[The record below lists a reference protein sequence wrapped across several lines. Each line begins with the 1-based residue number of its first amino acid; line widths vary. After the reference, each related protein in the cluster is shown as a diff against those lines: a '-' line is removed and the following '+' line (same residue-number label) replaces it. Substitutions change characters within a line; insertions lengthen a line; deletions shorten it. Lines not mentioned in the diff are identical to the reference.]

1 MIFDTL
7 PLYFIIAGCTVSLAN
22 VNLRFSEMSL
32 QKKISVI
39 VADDH
44 TLVRRGLVTL
54 LSLNKDIEVIAE
66 VGDVRVATEITLEK
80 LPDVV
85 MMDLSM
91 PNLSGFQAIR
101 QIKRRAPWVK
111 ILVLSAYDN
120 EEYVLETIQSGAD
133 GYMLKNTSPEE
144 LSTAIKTVS
153 GGGTYFSPAIA
164 RIAENAKSQ
173 FSLSS
178 NRKGAKIADRLTER
192 EREILQLIAEARTH
206 QQIAEMLHISV
217 RTVDTHRNNIIQK
230 LGLHDTAS
238 LVTFAIKN
246 GIVILHR

>member
-1 MIFDTL
+1 MT
-7 PLYFIIAGCTVSLAN
+7 S
-22 VNLRFSEMSL
+22 
-32 QKKISVI
+32 QKKITVI
-39 VADDH
+39 IADDH

-54 LSLNKDIEVIAE
+54 LSLNKDVEVIAE
-66 VGDVRVATEITLEK
+66 VGDGRVAIDMTMEMQ
-80 LPDVV
+80 PDVV

-91 PNLSGFQAIR
+91 PNLSGFEAIR
-101 QIKRRAPWVK
+101 QIKRKAPKVK

-133 GYMLKNTSPEE
+133 GYMLKDTSPGE
-144 LSTAIKTVS
+144 LNTALKTVS
-153 GGGTYFSPAIA
+153 SGRPYYSPAIA
-164 RIAENAKSQ
+164 RIAEEAKTAAA
-173 FSLSS
+173 SS
-178 NRKGAKIADRLTER
+178 FGARGSSIADRLTER
-192 EREILQLIAEARTH
+192 EREILQLIAESRSH

-246 GIVILHR
+246 GIIILPR

>member
-1 MIFDTL
+1 
-7 PLYFIIAGCTVSLAN
+7 
-22 VNLRFSEMSL
+22 MSS
-32 QKKISVI
+32 QKKITVI

-66 VGDVRVATEITLEK
+66 VGDGRVAIEITLERK
-80 LPDVV
+80 PDVV

-91 PNLSGFQAIR
+91 PNLSGFEAIR
-101 QIKRRAPWVK
+101 QIKRRAPSVK

-144 LSTAIKTVS
+144 LNTAIKTVS
-153 GGGTYFSPAIA
+153 SGRTYYSPTVAT
-164 RIAENAKSQ
+164 IAEEAKVSIA
-173 FSLSS
+173 S
-178 NRKGAKIADRLTER
+178 RGAKGNKIADRLTER
-192 EREILQLIAEARTH
+192 EREILQLIAESRTH
-206 QQIAEMLHISV
+206 QQIAELLHISV

-246 GIVILHR
+246 GIVIIHR

>member
-1 MIFDTL
+1 
-7 PLYFIIAGCTVSLAN
+7 
-22 VNLRFSEMSL
+22 MSS
-32 QKKISVI
+32 QKKITVI

-44 TLVRRGLVTL
+44 TLVRKGLVTL

-66 VGDVRVATEITLEK
+66 VGDGRVAIEMTLARI
-80 LPDVV
+80 PDVV

-91 PNLSGFQAIR
+91 PNLSGFEAIR
-101 QIKRRAPWVK
+101 QIKRRAPTVK

-144 LSTAIKTVS
+144 LNTAIKTVS
-153 GGGTYFSPAIA
+153 GGRTYYSPTVA
-164 RIAENAKSQ
+164 RIAEEAKASIAG
-173 FSLSS
+173 SGA
-178 NRKGAKIADRLTER
+178 KGNKIADRLTER
-192 EREILQLIAEARTH
+192 EREILQLIAESRTH
-206 QQIAEMLHISV
+206 QQIAELLHISV

-246 GIVILHR
+246 GIVIIHR